1 MARTIATIAALSAL
15 CFSTGCMTLL
25 GAAVGGAVNGREG
38 ASRGARAG
46 AHADAAILRGVARS
60 SREARRSSSPSRRAR
75 RRARHRNRQRYACT
89 DATGL
94 QYGVRAKNAVGAQL
108 ACEDAGYTQCV
119 CTPY

>member
-1 MARTIATIAALSAL
+1 MQAAAREIDAFGYDPRTEDPIIP
-15 CFSTGCMTLL
+15 
-25 GAAVGGAVNGREG
+25 N
-38 ASRGARAG
+38 
-46 AHADAAILRGVARS
+46 AAILRGVARS